1 MGYSV
6 YYNGEIDIS
15 PELSDEHA
23 TLLDEALTKSNLAL
37 LGITAEDGQ
46 GLYHG
51 CDWQLSGGRL
61 TVEGESRGE
70 QDEWLRLLI
79 VRFFEPNGYTLSG
92 EVSWEG
98 DQSGDTGVIHL
109 DDNRVESVSDGIT
122 NAGPSWRP
130 QLPEPKV
137 LELVRAGRIVL
148 AHWES
153 GDLAAQIRRLSRAL
167 EEFVQPPD
175 EGRGGWWPNLMPRAA
190 SRDRSVTG
198 MGAMCTTGDRRV
210 DQVPRRALP
219 PRRF

>member
-1 MGYSV
+1 MGYSA
-6 YYNGEIDIS
+6 YYNGEMDIS

-23 TLLDEALTKSNLAL
+23 TLLDEALTKSIPAL

-61 TVEGESRGE
+61 SVEGESRGE

-79 VRFFEPNGYTLSG
+79 LKFFQPNLYTLSG

-109 DDNRVESVSDGIT
+109 DDNRVESVSDSIT

-148 AHWES
+148 GHWES
-153 GDLAAQIRRLSRAL
+153 DALAVHIRRLACAL
-167 EEFVQPPD
+167 EEFVQLPD
-175 EGRGGWWPNLMPRAA
+175 QR
-190 SRDRSVTG
+190 
-198 MGAMCTTGDRRV
+198 
-210 DQVPRRALP
+210 
-219 PRRF
+219 

>member
-23 TLLDEALTKSNLAL
+23 TLLDEALTKSNPAL

-61 TVEGESRGE
+61 SVEGESRGE

-79 VRFFEPNGYTLSG
+79 VRFFQPNGYTLSG

-109 DDNRVESVSDGIT
+109 DDNRVESVNDSIT

-137 LELVRAGRIVL
+137 VELVRAGRIVL

-153 GDLAAQIRRLSRAL
+153 GDLAAPIRRLSHAL
-167 EEFVQPPD
+167 EEFVQLPD
-175 EGRGGWWPNLMPRAA
+175 EG
-190 SRDRSVTG
+190 
-198 MGAMCTTGDRRV
+198 
-210 DQVPRRALP
+210 
-219 PRRF
+219 

>member
-23 TLLDEALTKSNLAL
+23 TLLDEALTKSNPAL

-61 TVEGESRGE
+61 SVEGESRGE

-79 VRFFEPNGYTLSG
+79 VRFFQPNGYALSG

-98 DQSGDTGVIHL
+98 DQSGDTGVIHV
-109 DDNRVESVSDGIT
+109 DDNRVESVSDSIT

-130 QLPEPKV
+130 QLPEAKV

-175 EGRGGWWPNLMPRAA
+175 EG
-190 SRDRSVTG
+190 
-198 MGAMCTTGDRRV
+198 
-210 DQVPRRALP
+210 
-219 PRRF
+219 

>member
-23 TLLDEALTKSNLAL
+23 TLLDEALTKSNPAL
-37 LGITAEDGQ
+37 LGITSEEEQ

-61 TVEGESRGE
+61 SVEGESRGE
-70 QDEWLRLLI
+70 QDEWVRLLI
-79 VRFFEPNGYTLSG
+79 VRLFQANGYTLSR
-92 EVSWEG
+92 EERWEG

-109 DDNRVESVSDGIT
+109 GDNRVESVTDSIT

-153 GDLAAQIRRLSRAL
+153 GDLAAPIRRLSHAL

-175 EGRGGWWPNLMPRAA
+175 DG
-190 SRDRSVTG
+190 
-198 MGAMCTTGDRRV
+198 
-210 DQVPRRALP
+210 
-219 PRRF
+219 

>member
-23 TLLDEALTKSNLAL
+23 TLLDEALTKSTPAL
-37 LGITAEDGQ
+37 LGITAEDVQ

-51 CDWQLSGGRL
+51 CDWQLAGSRL

-79 VRFFEPNGYTLSG
+79 VRFFHPNGYTLSG

-109 DDNRVESVSDGIT
+109 DDNRVEAVSDCIT

-137 LELVRAGRIVL
+137 LELVLAGRIVL

-153 GDLAAQIRRLSRAL
+153 GDLAAHIRRLARAL
-167 EEFVQPPD
+167 EEFVQLPV
-175 EGRGGWWPNLMPRAA
+175 EG
-190 SRDRSVTG
+190 
-198 MGAMCTTGDRRV
+198 
-210 DQVPRRALP
+210 
-219 PRRF
+219 

>member
-23 TLLDEALTKSNLAL
+23 TLLDEALTKSNPAL
-37 LGITAEDGQ
+37 LGITAEEGQ

-61 TVEGESRGE
+61 SVEGESRGEQDESFRSRNHSSGGRLSVEGESRGE
-70 QDEWLRLLI
+70 QDEWLRLLN
-79 VRFFEPNGYTLSG
+79 VRFFQPNGYTLSG

-109 DDNRVESVSDGIT
+109 DDNRVESVSDSIT

-130 QLPEPKV
+130 QLPEPKL
-137 LELVRAGRIVL
+137 LELVRAGRIV
-148 AHWES
+148 
-153 GDLAAQIRRLSRAL
+153 
-167 EEFVQPPD
+167 
-175 EGRGGWWPNLMPRAA
+175 
-190 SRDRSVTG
+190 
-198 MGAMCTTGDRRV
+198 
-210 DQVPRRALP
+210 
-219 PRRF
+219 

>member
-23 TLLDEALTKSNLAL
+23 TLLDEALTKGNPAL
-37 LGITAEDGQ
+37 LGITAEEGQ

-51 CDWQLSGGRL
+51 CDWQLP
-61 TVEGESRGE
+61 RGE

-79 VRFFEPNGYTLSG
+79 VRFFQPNGYTLSG

-98 DQSGDTGVIHL
+98 DQSGDTGVIHVN
-109 DDNRVESVSDGIT
+109 DNRVESVNDSIT
-122 NAGPSWRP
+122 NVGPSWRP

-137 LELVRAGRIVL
+137 VELVRAGRIVL

-153 GDLAAQIRRLSRAL
+153 GDLAAQIRLLSRAL
-167 EEFVQPPD
+167 EEFVRLPD
-175 EGRGGWWPNLMPRAA
+175 EG
-190 SRDRSVTG
+190 
-198 MGAMCTTGDRRV
+198 
-210 DQVPRRALP
+210 
-219 PRRF
+219 